1 MSQCE
6 SGARPRH
13 LLLFGF
19 MLVVFTAGDV
29 LRLSAYYEITSE
41 WIATTTE
48 QWTNWAQL
56 QEVKNL
62 PDNERV
68 QRLNLGFRSSWFGS
82 VGVNRKPV
90 WLKNLML
97 QAGSGF
103 YKSLITDPVR
113 SPRLRDCER
122 IPISIW
128 RHSRMPRV
136 FTVQFVHLHEFVV
149 GSRSMDFSASPGAGV
164 LIGKYASSVNV
175 FSVGR
180 KLRSW
185 PIW

>member
-1 MSQCE
+1 MLLVIA
-6 SGARPRH
+6 AR
-13 LLLFGF
+13 
-19 MLVVFTAGDV
+19 DV
-29 LRLSAYYEITSE
+29 LRLSSYYEITSE

-56 QEVKNL
+56 QKVTNL
-62 PDNERV
+62 PDNGWV
-68 QRLNLGFRSSWFGS
+68 QRLNPGFRSSWFGS

-103 YKSLITDPVR
+103 YKNLITDPVR

-136 FTVQFVHLHEFVV
+136 LTVQVVHLHEFVV
-149 GSRSMDFSASPGAGV
+149 GSSSMDFSASPGARV
-164 LIGKYASSVNV
+164 LIGKYSSSVNV